1 MQHGPANLAK
11 GVWLFDAFVYLYG
24 WVVFV
29 CRQLAALGL
38 KSGMSP
44 KNTVGENNY
53 TELGLKTAVSNLL

>member
-24 WVVFV
+24 WVVFM

-44 KNTVGENNY
+44 KT
-53 TELGLKTAVSNLL
+53 LLETTIYKIIQSQD